1 MFSSFLEA
9 SHSKA
14 LLHCLISY
22 KWVSLASDMGYMLRQ
37 CEAPHSPQSVSLGSR
52 LLKWKEL
59 MLFSEKAQKTTQTGG
74 PTARSLPTA
83 APSTAGTNQHRDRAA
98 QALPHS
104 LFQPAESHTWEKTD
118 WDIPTILLSGTFKSC
133 FYLPG
138 VVCIPQ
144 KEELGEGAS
153 EGCPS

>member
-74 PTARSLPTA
+74 PTARSLLA
-83 APSTAGTNQHRDRAA
+83 APSLHPALQAQTNTETERHRPFLTACFNPLRRVIPERRHTGIYQLFCFQVPSRAA
-98 QALPHS
+98 SICQGWSVSP
-104 LFQPAESHTWEKTD
+104 K
-118 WDIPTILLSGTFKSC
+118 K
-133 FYLPG
+133 
-138 VVCIPQ
+138 
-144 KEELGEGAS
+144 KN
-153 EGCPS
+153 